1 MSLRRTVDGQ
11 QLNPILAGL
20 APAATALLSFT
31 VRHPTAATLKV
42 LDANFAVLTA
52 NQRTAAPVRELT
64 VSGADGATLAAR
76 LYEPDGLEPEPA
88 LLVYYHGGGW
98 TVGSLDSHQNL
109 CRAIAARARC
119 KVLAIG
125 YRKAPKD
132 RFPAAWADACAAFGW
147 ALDNAAALGVDRARI
162 AVGGDSAG
170 GNLAAAVALAAEDP
184 ARRPCFAWLNYPLV
198 DADVDEYPSTHTFG
212 TGLILTRQNL
222 RDMVHHYVPRPA
234 QQLDPRVSMI
244 HSEVLDRMPPTYIS
258 TAGMDPLR
266 DQGTRF
272 AERLRA
278 AGVEVRLENF
288 PNLPHAFQVLLIDPE
303 SRRATEA
310 TCDVL
315 ARALAVKPAGQPEV
329 STQPSAAPPRP

>member
-1 MSLRRTVDGQ
+1 MISLRPRIDGQ
-11 QLNPILAGL
+11 RLNPRLAGL
-20 APAATALLSFT
+20 APAATALLSFAA
-31 VRHPTAATLKV
+31 RHPTAPVRKV

-64 VSGADGATLAAR
+64 IPGADGGTLPTR
-76 LYEPDGLEPEPA
+76 LYEPEGIDAAPG
-88 LLVYYHGGGW
+88 LLVYFHGGGW

-125 YRKAPKD
+125 YRKAPEH
-132 RFPAAWADACAAFGW
+132 RFPAAWDDAVAAFDW
-147 ALDNAAALGVDRARI
+147 TLDHTDLLGVDPARI

-170 GNLAAAVALAAEDP
+170 GNLAAAVALAADDA

-198 DADVDEYPSTHTFG
+198 DADIDAYPSAHLFA

-222 RDMVHHYVPRPA
+222 RDMVHQYAPRPA
-234 QQLDPRVSMI
+234 QQLDPRVSLI
-244 HSEVLDRMPPTYIS
+244 SSDVLARMPPTYIC

-266 DQGTRF
+266 DQGERF
-272 AERLRA
+272 ADRLRE
-278 AGVEVRLENF
+278 AGVTVQLQRF
-288 PNLPHAFQVLLIDPE
+288 DNLPHAFQVLLIDPE
-303 SRRATEA
+303 SMRATEA

-315 ARALAVKPAGQPEV
+315 AAALK
-329 STQPSAAPPRP
+329 